1 MTKKL
6 FCIVM
11 ALVLALGAAGAMA
24 EGLTVQGT
32 GYVTVKA
39 DTATISLG
47 MRQYAKDVKEAQQA
61 VNRCIDAV
69 ISALTEAGVDKEDM
83 YTDSI
88 YIYPE
93 YDYSSSSMDG
103 EKIIGYYASNSL
115 TIVTRD
121 IDNVGAYIDAAF
133 EAGANTL
140 DGVSFNA
147 SDTRDAYDQALVMA
161 IEEAT
166 RKAAVMAEA
175 AGVELGEI
183 ERVSE
188 GENYGYSSTAM
199 YSRNAVAEEDAGAG
213 TQVIAARQQVSA
225 TVTIEFE
232 IKD

>member
-1 MTKKL
+1 MTRKL
-6 FCIVM
+6 LCVVV
-11 ALVLALGAAGAMA
+11 ALILALGAVGALA
-24 EGLTVQGT
+24 EGLTVQGA

-69 ISALTEAGVDKEDM
+69 IAALTEAGVDKEDM

-93 YDYSSSSMDG
+93 YDYSSSSDV
-103 EKIIGYYASNSL
+103 EKIMGYYASNSL
-115 TIVTRD
+115 TVVTSD

-147 SDTRDAYDQALVMA
+147 SDTRDAYDEALTMA

-166 RKAAVMAEA
+166 RKAAVMAKA
-175 AGVELGEI
+175 AGVELGGI
-183 ERVSE
+183 ERISE
-188 GENYGYSSTAM
+188 GENYGYSAPAM
-199 YSRNAVAEEDAGAG
+199 YSRNTMAEEDAGAG

-232 IKD
+232 LKD

>member
-1 MTKKL
+1 MMKKL
-6 FCIVM
+6 FCAVV
-11 ALVLALGAAGAMA
+11 ALVLALGAVGAMA
-24 EGLTVQGT
+24 EGLVARGT

-39 DTATISLG
+39 DTASISLG
-47 MRQYAKDVKEAQQA
+47 IRQYAKDVRDAQQA

-69 ISALTEAGVDKEDM
+69 IAALTEAGVEKENM
-83 YTDSI
+83 STDSI

-93 YDYSSSSMDG
+93 YDYSSSSDG

-115 TIVTRD
+115 TVVTSD

-147 SDTRDAYDQALVMA
+147 SDTSDAYDRALAMA
-161 IEEAT
+161 IEDAA
-166 RKAAVMAEA
+166 RKAAVMAKA

-183 ERVSE
+183 ENITE
-188 GENYGYSSTAM
+188 GESYGYNGTAM
-199 YSRNAVAEEDAGAG
+199 YGRNAVTEEDAGAG

-225 TVTIEFE
+225 TVTVEFDL
-232 IKD
+232 KD